1 MSTQI
6 SKESVNQVKEQ
17 LKDFISFI
25 VTYSVD
31 RKHPDFYSYIRACV
45 ALFWQRKTYDLGAN
59 GSEEIWPD
67 DGEKPMSHE
76 EAIQKIKEKV
86 IPFLEK
92 AKVEVTPLL
101 QQEKSNLLPA
111 EQWILKFMPLYNSI
125 QALFTKK
132 QAAQTGPSESHR
144 QRMRELLDELRR
156 LLDESDV

>member
-17 LKDFISFI
+17 LKDFIELI
-25 VTYSVD
+25 LTRSVD
-31 RKHPDFYSYIRACV
+31 KKHPEFYSCIRACV
-45 ALFWQRKTYDLGAN
+45 ALFWQRKTYDYGVN
-59 GSEEIWPD
+59 GSGEIWPD

-86 IPFLEK
+86 IPFLEQ
-92 AKVEVTPLL
+92 AKQQVIPLL
-101 QQEKSNLLPA
+101 EQEKSNLPPA
-111 EQWILKFMPLYNSI
+111 SQWILKFMPLYNSI
-125 QALFTKK
+125 QALFPKK
-132 QAAQTGPSESHR
+132 QTAQTGPSESHR

>member
-6 SKESVNQVKEQ
+6 SEDSVHEVKER
-17 LKDFISFI
+17 LKDFIELI
-25 VTYSVD
+25 VTRSVD
-31 RKHPDFYSYIRACV
+31 RKYPAFYSYIRACV
-45 ALFWQRKTYDLGAN
+45 ALFWQRKTYDYGVN
-59 GSEEIWPD
+59 GSGEIWPD

-86 IPFLEK
+86 IPWLEQ
-92 AKVEVTPLL
+92 AKQQVIPLL
-101 QQEKSNLLPA
+101 EQEKSNLPPA
-111 EQWILKFMPLYNSI
+111 SQWILKFMPLYNSI

-132 QAAQTGPSESHR
+132 QTAQTGPSESHR